1 MSRQPARSGAGSGN
15 TDDSGAG
22 AEAAVFLSHLQR
34 LDTLLSACE
43 DTGTQCDGVT
53 WDEGMASLERLLQAA
68 GEARLHLDTG
78 VVKALGAFTNVLRPA
93 GNLSKCVAWRSA
105 NLQLTK
111 RGAAALVGLVKHA
124 EGISPATVYLRFMVA
139 ISAKAANQ
147 VSIAEAGGIAAV
159 VAALT
164 RHGDNSGVCKAAC
177 GVLCRLAVNDANKV
191 SIAEAGGV
199 APVVAALRMHGD
211 NGGVCQA
218 ARGAL
223 RNLGV
228 PNLQYSQ

>member
-1 MSRQPARSGAGSGN
+1 VN
-15 TDDSGAG
+15 D
-22 AEAAVFLSHLQR
+22 
-34 LDTLLSACE
+34 
-43 DTGTQCDGVT
+43 
-53 WDEGMASLERLLQAA
+53 
-68 GEARLHLDTG
+68 
-78 VVKALGAFTNVLRPA
+78 
-93 GNLSKCVAWRSA
+93 
-105 NLQLTK
+105 
-111 RGAAALVGLVKHA
+111 
-124 EGISPATVYLRFMVA
+124 
-139 ISAKAANQ
+139 ANQ
-147 VSIAEAGGIAAV
+147 VSIAEAGGIVPV